1 MSKKSIV
8 EITRD
13 EAIRLIK
20 SKSTINFFDDL
31 FNRDLEYI
39 IEDIGYG
46 DNPDWEYYGNIF
58 FVVNKLPEKVK

>member
-1 MSKKSIV
+1 MSRKSII

-20 SKSTINFFDDL
+20 LRSNINVSDGL

-58 FVVNKLPEKVK
+58 FVVNKLPQEVK

>member
-20 SKSTINFFDDL
+20 SKSNINFFDDL

-46 DNPDWEYYGNIF
+46 DNPDWEYYGKLF
-58 FVVNKLPEKVK
+58 FVVNKLSEKVL